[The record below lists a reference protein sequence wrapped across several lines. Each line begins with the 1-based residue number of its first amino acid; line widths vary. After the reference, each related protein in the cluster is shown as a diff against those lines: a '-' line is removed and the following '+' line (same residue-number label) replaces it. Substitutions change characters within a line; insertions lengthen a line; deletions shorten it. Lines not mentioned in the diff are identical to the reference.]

1 MAVFGIFAV
10 EISENYAEIESW
22 NLIHSD
28 ASGFVT
34 GQNLA
39 IDGGYTT
46 TN

>member
-1 MAVFGIFAV
+1 MAVSGISAL
-10 EISENYAEIESW
+10 EISENYAEIESG

-46 TN
+46 KT